1 MNKLDVILDIIRP
14 FFCQKN
20 WFEEKT
26 SNKFSFCNNNDPY
39 AEFVVALPNAIDTNA
54 IDTNAIDTNAIDV
67 SIPVKDVSYKKTFFN
82 INEATSY
89 MKMHVKNYE
98 EGYIDYLG

>member
-54 IDTNAIDTNAIDV
+54 IDV

>member
-54 IDTNAIDTNAIDV
+54 IDTNAIDV